1 MTFQRRSGWQFFRI
15 FKKRTSSGEPIGCFW
30 MRSCIDV
37 VILIGF
43 LYLEFGELL
52 DMSHC

>member
-1 MTFQRRSGWQFFRI
+1 
-15 FKKRTSSGEPIGCFW
+15 

-37 VILIGF
+37 VILIWF